1 MALSPASPVIA
12 TTDVI
17 VTGGPSES
25 AVSWAAIFA
34 GAVAAVALSL
44 ILFVLGS
51 GLGLAMVSPWS
62 GEGATTTG
70 VAISSIVFL
79 IVIQWVSSG
88 VGGYMAGR
96 LRTKWTTASGD
107 EVFFRDTAHGFL
119 AWALATLLVAG
130 LMSSAITSAIG
141 GATKAATEVTA
152 GAVQGAAQGGVQ
164 AAANDA
170 ARRPGSASDYFVDRL
185 FRPTTMTPATSMPA
199 APTVVENKAEATA
212 VLARAAVTGQMPA
225 ADKAYLA
232 QMVASRTGM
241 SEAEATRRVD
251 EVLAEIEAAK
261 TKARQAADEA
271 RKAAVK
277 VSLLVFLALLIGA
290 FIGSA
295 AGAYGGQL
303 RDEI

>member
-1 MALSPASPVIA
+1 MALSPASPVVS

-17 VTGGPSES
+17 VTGGASES
-25 AVSWAAIFA
+25 AVSSAAILA
-34 GAVAAVALSL
+34 GAIAAAALSL

-62 GEGATTTG
+62 GEGATVTG

-88 VGGYMAGR
+88 VGGYLAGR
-96 LRTKWTTASGD
+96 LRTKWTSLRGD

-130 LMSSAITSAIG
+130 LMSSAITSVIG
-141 GATKAATEVTA
+141 GATKAAREVTS

-164 AAANDA
+164 AAANGA
-170 ARRPGSASDYFVDRL
+170 AAPNAASDYFVDRL
-185 FRPTTMTPATSMPA
+185 FRPTTMTPAVPGMPG
-199 APTVVENKAEATA
+199 APTVAESKAEAA
-212 VLARAAVTGQMPA
+212 AILASAALNGQMTA
-225 ADKAYLA
+225 TDKTYLV
-232 QMVASRTGM
+232 QLVAGRAGM

-251 EVLAEIEAAK
+251 EVLAEIDAAK
-261 TKARQAADEA
+261 TKAKQAADEA
-271 RKAAVK
+271 RKAGVK
-277 VSLLVFLALLIGA
+277 LSLLMFLALLIGA

-303 RDEI
+303 RDEV

>member
-1 MALSPASPVIA
+1 MALSPASPVVA

-25 AVSWAAIFA
+25 AVSWAAVFA
-34 GAVAAVALSL
+34 GAVAAAALSL

-62 GEGATTTG
+62 GEGATATG

-96 LRTKWTTASGD
+96 LRTKWTTARGD

-170 ARRPGSASDYFVDRL
+170 ARPGSASDYFVDRL

-199 APTVVENKAEATA
+199 APTVAENKAEATA

-232 QMVASRTGM
+232 QLVASRTGM